1 MEKGDIVYIVENR
14 RKVTEVE
21 IRSIAGNLYTVLLPT
36 GGAIRLPRGRIY
48 KIRLEAEK
56 QLVYKPIKKERT
68 PYDYM

>member
-1 MEKGDIVYIVENR
+1 MEENC
-14 RKVTEVE
+14 T
-21 IRSIAGNLYTVLLPT
+21 LYCCRL

-48 KIRLEAEK
+48 KTRLEAEK

>member
-14 RKVTEVE
+14 RKVTEVV
-21 IRSIAGNLYTVLLPT
+21 IRSITGNLYTVLLPT

-48 KIRLEAEK
+48 KTRLEAEK